1 MWSCEQG
8 AYLNSTA
15 GAIMHAAIEDAASCA
30 ASRCHGHGRCVSL
43 PTLHCDC
50 DPGYLERSDCGQKR
64 TEAGRTWPAPLAY
77 GLKLDDQDG
86 SSIAEAPTG
95 RDIGLEKQLFMDT
108 ELLKHWNNVSIV
120 VHRPT
125 ELPGGPVITA
135 NPVSSDDI
143 PCLGDS
149 LSVLTPACATMV

>member
-15 GAIMHAAIEDAASCA
+15 GSIMHAAIEDAESCA

-64 TEAGRTWPAPLAY
+64 TEAGP
-77 GLKLDDQDG
+77 LKLDDQDG

-135 NPVSSDDI
+135 NPVSSDI
-143 PCLGDS
+143 PCLGYS
-149 LSVLTPACATMV
+149 QSVLTPAFGTMV

>member
-15 GAIMHAAIEDAASCA
+15 GSIMHAAIEDAASCA

-64 TEAGRTWPAPLAY
+64 TETA
-77 GLKLDDQDG
+77 LKLDDQGG